1 MPKRRSPAKRGSRLI
16 LKARVGTRDEAR
28 SLMTQ
33 PGDAVLIVRG
43 QPRSLVMVC
52 PCGCGDQLTINLD
65 SRSGSA
71 WRFIE
76 RRGKVTLYPSVWR
89 ESGCCSHFVLWQ
101 NNIYLFGWHDFDR
114 RRHPS
119 LETRVYRYLADGRPR
134 HFSEIADSLGELPWP
149 VLLACESLAS
159 DRKID
164 ELERPKSGLFARTRD
179 LMKIP

>member
-1 MPKRRSPAKRGSRLI
+1 MRKRRSPAKPGSRLK
-16 LKARVGTRDEAR
+16 LKGRFGTRDEAR
-28 SLMTQ
+28 SLMTR
-33 PGDAVLIVRG
+33 PGDAVLIFRG

-52 PCGCGDQLTINLD
+52 PCGCSDHLTINLD
-65 SRSGSA
+65 SRSGPA

-89 ESGCCSHFVLWQ
+89 ESGCYSHFVVWQ
-101 NNIYLFGWHDFDR
+101 NDIYLFGQDDFDR

-119 LETRVYRYLADGRPR
+119 LETRVYQHLADGRAR

-149 VLLACESLAS
+149 VLLACENLAS

-164 ELERPKSGLFARTRD
+164 ELEKPKSGLFARRRD
-179 LMKIP
+179 VPK